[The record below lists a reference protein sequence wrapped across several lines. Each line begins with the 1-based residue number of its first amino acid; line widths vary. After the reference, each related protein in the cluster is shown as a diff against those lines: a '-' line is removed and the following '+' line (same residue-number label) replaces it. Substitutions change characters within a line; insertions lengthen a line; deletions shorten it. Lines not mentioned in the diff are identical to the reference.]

1 MNDILEPTIECK
13 ELSEDGSYGKYVV
26 SPLERGYGTTL
37 GNSLRRVL
45 LSSLTGAAVT
55 AIKIDGIYHEF
66 DTVPGIIEDM
76 TEIILNVKGIRAKL
90 HTDSAKTVCIS
101 IAEGKTGELTAG
113 DIVHDDEVE
122 IKNPDHVIAH
132 LNGASKVFMELTI
145 GAGRGYNTADQNKVG
160 DQAIGVISIDSIFT
174 PIKKANYVI
183 ENTRV
188 GDRTDYDSLTF
199 EVWTDGTIAVDEAL
213 SSAADILIQH
223 LSLFNGL
230 TETDN
235 TMSFKSI
242 ETKSEKNSELGKLI
256 EDLDFSVRTYNCL
269 KRAAINTVGDLIS
282 RSEDEM
288 IKVRN
293 LGKKSLDEVIF
304 KLGEMG
310 LHLADKE
317 S

>member
-13 ELSEDGSYGKYVV
+13 ELSEDGSYGKYVI

-55 AIKIDGIYHEF
+55 AIKIDNIYHEF
-66 DTVPGIIEDM
+66 STVPGIIEDM

-90 HTDSAKTVCIS
+90 HTDSPKTVCIS
-101 IAEGKTGELTAG
+101 VTEGKTGELKAG

-122 IKNPDHVIAH
+122 IMNPDHVIAH
-132 LNGASKVFMELTI
+132 LNGESKVFIELTI
-145 GAGRGYNTADQNKVG
+145 GPGRGYCTAVQNKTQN
-160 DQAIGVISIDSIFT
+160 QAIGVISIDSIFT
-174 PIKKANYVI
+174 PIKKANYTI

-188 GDRTDYDSLTF
+188 GERTDYDSLVL
-199 EVWTDGTIAVDEAL
+199 EVWTDGTIDVDEAL
-213 SSAADILIQH
+213 SSAADILIKH
-223 LSLFNGL
+223 LSLFTRL
-230 TETDN
+230 TETEA
-235 TMSFKSI
+235 TLSFKSL
-242 ETKSEKNSELGKLI
+242 ETKSEKNSELNKVI

-293 LGKKSLDEVIF
+293 LGKKSLDEVIA
-304 KLGEMG
+304 KLEEMG
-310 LHLADKE
+310 LHLADSE
-317 S
+317 E

>member
-1 MNDILEPTIECK
+1 MNDILEPNIECA

-26 SPLERGYGTTL
+26 SPLERGYGITL
-37 GNSLRRVL
+37 GNALRRVL

-55 AIKIDGIYHEF
+55 AIKIDNIYHEF
-66 DTVPGIIEDM
+66 STVPGIIEDM
-76 TEIILNVKGIRAKL
+76 TEIILNIKGIRVKL
-90 HTDSAKTVCIS
+90 HTDSPKTVCIS
-101 IAEGKTGELTAG
+101 VTEGRTGELTAG

-122 IKNPDHVIAH
+122 IMNPDHVIAH
-132 LNGASKVFMELTI
+132 LNGESNVYMELTI
-145 GAGRGYNTADQNKVG
+145 GAGRGYNTAEQNKFEG
-160 DQAIGVISIDSIFT
+160 QPIGVIAIDSIFT
-174 PIKKANYVI
+174 PIKKANYII

-188 GDRTDYDSLTF
+188 GERTDYDSLTL

-213 SSAADILIQH
+213 SAASDILIKH
-223 LSLFNGL
+223 LGIFKGL
-230 TETDN
+230 KETDN
-235 TMSFKSI
+235 TLNFKSV
-242 ETKSEKNSELGKLI
+242 ETKSEKNSELNKVI

-293 LGKKSLDEVIF
+293 LGKKSLDEVIA
-304 KLGEMG
+304 KLDGMG

-317 S
+317 D

>member
-1 MNDILEPTIECK
+1 MNDILEPNIECA

-26 SPLERGYGTTL
+26 SPLERGYGITL
-37 GNSLRRVL
+37 GNALRRVL

-55 AIKIDGIYHEF
+55 AIKIDNIYHEF
-66 DTVPGIIEDM
+66 STVPGIIEDM
-76 TEIILNVKGIRAKL
+76 TEIILNIKGIRVKL
-90 HTDSAKTVCIS
+90 HTDSPKTVCIS
-101 IAEGKTGELTAG
+101 VTEGRTGELTAG

-122 IKNPDHVIAH
+122 IMNPDHVIAH
-132 LNGASKVFMELTI
+132 LNGESKVYMELTI
-145 GAGRGYNTADQNKVG
+145 GAGRGYNTAEQNKFEG
-160 DQAIGVISIDSIFT
+160 QPIGVIAIDSIFT
-174 PIKKANYVI
+174 PIKKANYII

-188 GDRTDYDSLTF
+188 GERTDYDSLTL

-213 SSAADILIQH
+213 SAASDILIKH
-223 LSLFNGL
+223 LGIFKGL
-230 TETDN
+230 KETDN
-235 TMSFKSI
+235 ALNFKSV
-242 ETKSEKNSELGKLI
+242 ETKSEKNSELNKVI

-293 LGKKSLDEVIF
+293 LGKKSLDEVIA
-304 KLGEMG
+304 KLDGMG

-317 S
+317 D

>member
-1 MNDILEPTIECK
+1 MNDILEPTIKCA

-26 SPLERGYGTTL
+26 YPQERGYGTTL

-55 AIKIDGIYHEF
+55 AIKIDNIHHEF
-66 DTVPGIIEDM
+66 STVPGIIEDM
-76 TEIILNVKGIRAKL
+76 TEIILNIKGVRAKL
-90 HTDSAKTVCIS
+90 HTDSPKTVCIS
-101 IAEGKTGELTAG
+101 VTEGRTGELTAG

-122 IKNPDHVIAH
+122 IMNPGHVIAH
-132 LNGASKVFMELTI
+132 LNGESKVFIELTI
-145 GAGRGYNTADQNKVG
+145 SAGRGYNTAEQNKNANQV
-160 DQAIGVISIDSIFT
+160 IGVIAIDSIFS
-174 PIKKANYVI
+174 PVKRANYTI

-188 GDRTDYDSLTF
+188 GERTDYDSLTL
-199 EVWTDGTIAVDEAL
+199 EVWTDGTIQVDEAL
-213 SSAADILIQH
+213 SAAAQYLIKH
-223 LSLFNGL
+223 LNLFTTLTDTEVGL
-230 TETDN
+230 N
-235 TMSFKSI
+235 FKTI

-282 RSEDEM
+282 KTRDEM

-293 LGKKSLDEVIF
+293 LGTKSLDEVVA
-304 KLGEMG
+304 KLEEMG

-317 S
+317 E